1 LYLLGLK
8 KRYFVLIVCEASVVT
23 SEVIGE
29 DEFLD
34 ENPDQDIEEIA
45 HFNAGCPCQTAFE
58 EADLEELAR

>member
-1 LYLLGLK
+1 
-8 KRYFVLIVCEASVVT
+8 
-23 SEVIGE
+23 VIGE